1 MVVRTVIQG
10 TLPSITHGPN
20 GMKEGRNLEEKV
32 ISPGVNAVRKGIILK
47 SRAVELV
54 EEKEKL
60 KEYAWL

>member
-1 MVVRTVIQG
+1 MLERYEDVREDI
-10 TLPSITHGPN
+10 LPG
-20 GMKEGRNLEEKV
+20 LKV
-32 ISPGVNAVRKGIILK
+32 TKGIILK